1 MKLHH
6 QHLKITATIT
16 AVALS
21 LTADTTMVITK
32 SVIPALEVF
41 PMIVMLP
48 SSIFSIDSTLE
59 ETVTFI

>member
-41 PMIVMLP
+41 PLIMTLS
-48 SSIFSIDSTLE
+48 SSIFSIDSILE
-59 ETVTFI
+59 EIATFI